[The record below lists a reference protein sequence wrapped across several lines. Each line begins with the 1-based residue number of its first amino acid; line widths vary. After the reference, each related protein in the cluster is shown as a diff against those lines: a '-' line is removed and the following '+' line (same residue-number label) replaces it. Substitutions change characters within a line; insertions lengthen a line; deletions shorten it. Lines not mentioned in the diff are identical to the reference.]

1 MKTTV
6 YLDSKDIGIL
16 KQKHGDN
23 FVVGLKK
30 VLKEKDLNNL
40 NINIFDPVEE
50 DKRIYLFTFTVE
62 EWRLLN
68 HWIINQS
75 NELMRPKI
83 RDALLSL

>member
-1 MKTTV
+1 
-6 YLDSKDIGIL
+6 
-16 KQKHGDN
+16 
-23 FVVGLKK
+23 
-30 VLKEKDLNNL
+30 L